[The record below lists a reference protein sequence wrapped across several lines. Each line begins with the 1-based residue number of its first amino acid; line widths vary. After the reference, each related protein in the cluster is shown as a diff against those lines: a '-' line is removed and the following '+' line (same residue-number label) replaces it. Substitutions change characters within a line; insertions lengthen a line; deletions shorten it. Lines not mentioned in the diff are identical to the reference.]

1 MTTEIYLVDQP
12 HRWRGEV
19 DIFSQSVTN
28 LLGVLFT
35 QGQSS
40 DTSISISRE
49 AMFFNSSCK
58 KKKGLHLVQFNSQP
72 LQNSYFYL
80 LNTFL

>member
-1 MTTEIYLVDQP
+1 MTTEIYWVDQP
-12 HRWRGEV
+12 HRWRGEA

-49 AMFFNSSCK
+49 AMFFKSSCK
-58 KKKGLHLVQFNSQP
+58 KMGLHLVQFNSQP

>member
-12 HRWRGEV
+12 HRWRGEA

-58 KKKGLHLVQFNSQP
+58 KKRVYILSNLTVNLFKILIF
-72 LQNSYFYL
+72 
-80 LNTFL
+80 TF

>member
-1 MTTEIYLVDQP
+1 MTTDIYWAVNLIGGGAKP
-12 HRWRGEV
+12 
-19 DIFSQSVTN
+19 ICLVTN
-28 LLGVLFT
+28 LISVLFT

-49 AMFFNSSCK
+49 AMFFKSSC